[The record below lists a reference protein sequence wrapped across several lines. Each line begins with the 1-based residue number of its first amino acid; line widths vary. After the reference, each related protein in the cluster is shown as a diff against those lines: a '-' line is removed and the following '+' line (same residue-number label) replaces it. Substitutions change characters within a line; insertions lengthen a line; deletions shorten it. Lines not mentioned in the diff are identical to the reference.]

1 MSGLRVFLFIGS
13 PDGTIARIPSAA
25 KLSTRTARAW
35 CALQGPTHW
44 LRGARGSLDLSP
56 RLAPHATRAAP
67 GITATSFPL
76 AQDGYGNRLT
86 LILTLTLTRISAV
99 SFAFAAARLVRT

>member
-1 MSGLRVFLFIGS
+1 MSGLRVFLFISVLRSGRYHR
-13 PDGTIARIPSAA
+13 PYTPGRQTFHAHRARVV
-25 KLSTRTARAW
+25 RAR
-35 CALQGPTHW
+35 QGPTHW
-44 LRGARGSLDLSP
+44 LRGARGSLARPSTSRHTHTL
-56 RLAPHATRAAP
+56 
-67 GITATSFPL
+67 ITATSFPL

>member
-56 RLAPHATRAAP
+56 HAHP
-67 GITATSFPL
+67 FITATSFPL
-76 AQDGYGNRLT
+76 AQDGYSNRLT